1 MVTLSLRATNLRALV
16 LWTSFACITSIQ
28 SAFTLDDVF
37 NPAFVPKSVAA
48 QWVSG
53 ADAVLTFLSKDGDI
67 FAYTVGG
74 TPWLLLNASSD
85 VGPMLLKAERRVLA
99 CHSRKPSHFDSDMLA
114 REPCVAAGSV
124 IARYEVSAD
133 LKVRMPWLRVLG
145 ANPKTLCD
153 CRRSFWRWT
162 PYRGG
167 ATASRHRIS
176 SLACRTRSCDSF
188 LPAESRSL
196 RSLTTSQWFTPKATT

>member
-1 MVTLSLRATNLRALV
+1 MPHFAGDSRVLPVRAMSLRARNLRALV

-37 NPAFVPKSVAA
+37 NPAFVPRSVAA

-53 ADAVLTFLSKDGDI
+53 ADAVLTYLSEDGDI

-99 CHSRKPSHFDSDMLA
+99 CHSGKPSHFDSDMLA

-133 LKVRMPWLRVLG
+133 LQVRMPWLRVQQG
-145 ANPKTLCD
+145 
-153 CRRSFWRWT
+153 
-162 PYRGG
+162 
-167 ATASRHRIS
+167 RIQ
-176 SLACRTRSCDSF
+176 RSCAIADDPSGGGPRTEVAPQHHGIVF
-188 LPAESRSL
+188 RL
-196 RSLTTSQWFTPKATT
+196 